1 MQLDWDLEA
10 LAARITA
17 LPFRNKRRLIALAGP
32 PASGKSTLA
41 EALAE
46 RVPNSCA
53 LPMDGFHLDN
63 RILRERGLS
72 ARKGAPETFDVAG
85 LAHLLRRLLRE
96 DSVVYPLFDRHLDC
110 AVAGAGIA
118 EASATTVIVEGN
130 YLLLD
135 APEWRD
141 LRPLWDFAVYVSVSS
156 DVLRARLLKR
166 WHDHGFA
173 DADAQAKVAQN
184 DMPNAQ
190 TICNALLTPD
200 CTLHQKSTP

>member
-1 MQLDWDLEA
+1 MQLDWDVEA
-10 LAARITA
+10 LATRITA

-41 EALAE
+41 HALADHL
-46 RVPNSCA
+46 PNSCA

-63 RILRERGLS
+63 RILRERGLI

-85 LAHLLRRLLRE
+85 LQHLLQRLQNE
-96 DSVVYPLFDRHLDC
+96 DDVVYPLFDRHLDC

-135 APEWRD
+135 APYWRD
-141 LRPLWDFAVYVSVSS
+141 LRALWDFAVYVSVSP
-156 DVLRARLLKR
+156 DVLRDRLLTR
-166 WHDHGFA
+166 WHDHGFSRE
-173 DADAQAKVAQN
+173 DAQAKVEQN
-184 DMPNAQ
+184 DMPNAE
-190 TICNALLTPD
+190 TTRNALLTPD
-200 CTLHQKSTP
+200 CIILEKPAS